1 MRSEAGSNAAPPRSG
16 GRFAETTAIS
26 EQASKIK
33 ANECRRMAAIVA
45 YPRGARA
52 PAPQIFAMLLAMRR
66 CLAALLLTAAAAA
79 AGGDIG
85 QAPLIFRED
94 WTETPPAL
102 PLTQRDIAN
111 AELSL
116 AVHGPGAVLVKKS
129 FHDAREWDAH
139 YVWSGLAKGTWAV
152 TLSLESGA
160 PMDLSKGATVRWRSK
175 QSGFRALRPVVG
187 LAGGAW
193 LVGEESDPAA
203 SDWRVRE
210 FALAGMRWRRLDIA
224 TVTEAEWA
232 ENVDL
237 SRVRSVGFTDLMPGG
252 RSAACSRLDWIEVY
266 GRRVAAGPTQ
276 MFLLSGQ
283 SNMVGWG
290 NSLELDSVARFGH
303 DDRLLMFEGGAWR
316 NLKPVREPNRRQRE
330 GWNITEYTFGPDI
343 GFAHALAEAWPDKRI
358 GVVKQAVGGTGIM
371 AWAPEWSE
379 ADADLTQD
387 ARKGPLYK
395 ELIGKARAA
404 LQTGNVEL
412 RGFLW
417 LQGGKDMIAMETA
430 ERYADNLKTLVEALR
445 RDLHAPDLPVL
456 IGTYRQGAIPD
467 SLDGLDLSRFAFESD
482 KPRPGALT
490 VMKAQTDAPRRIP
503 NAEAVILRDLPTH
516 PGNVHADTEGMLRA
530 GRAYAEVFLRAF
542 GGDSGGAR

>member
-1 MRSEAGSNAAPPRSG
+1 
-16 GRFAETTAIS
+16 
-26 EQASKIK
+26 
-33 ANECRRMAAIVA
+33 
-45 YPRGARA
+45 
-52 PAPQIFAMLLAMRR
+52 MLLAMRR
-66 CLAALLLTAAAAA
+66 FLAALLLTAAGGA

-102 PLTQRDIAN
+102 PLTQRDAAN
-111 AELSL
+111 PELAL
-116 AVHGPGAVLVKKS
+116 AVHGPGAGLVKKS

-152 TLSLESGA
+152 TLSLKSGA
-160 PMDLSKGATVRWRSK
+160 LMDLSAAATVRWRSK

-187 LAGGAW
+187 LANGAW

-210 FALAGMRWRRLDIA
+210 FALAGMRWRRLDVA
-224 TVTEAEWA
+224 SVTEAGWA

-237 SRVRSVGFTDLMPGG
+237 SRVRAVGFTDLMSGG

-266 GRRVAAGPTQ
+266 GQRIAAGPTQ

-290 NSLELDSVARFGH
+290 NSLEIDSAARFGH

-316 NLKPVREPNRRQRE
+316 NLKPFRKPSRQQRE
-330 GWNITEYTFGPDI
+330 GWNISEHTFGPEI

-358 GVVKQAVGGTGIM
+358 GIVKQAVGGTGIM
-371 AWAPEWSE
+371 AWAPEWNE
-379 ADADLTQD
+379 ADAALTGD

-395 ELIGKARAA
+395 ELLGKARAA
-404 LQTGNVEL
+404 LKAGNVEL

-417 LQGGKDMIAMETA
+417 LQGGKDMLSMETA
-430 ERYADNLKTLVEALR
+430 ARYADNLKTLAAALR
-445 RDLHAPDLPVL
+445 RDLGDPDLPVL
-456 IGTYRQGAIPD
+456 VGTYRQGGIPD
-467 SLDGLDLSRFAFESD
+467 SLDGLDLRKFTFDSD

-490 VMKAQTDAPRRIP
+490 VMKAQTDAPRFIP
-503 NAEAVILRDLPTH
+503 NAAFVILRDLPTH
-516 PGNVHADTEGMLRA
+516 PRNVHANTEGMLRA

-542 GGDSGGAR
+542 GGAR